1 MVPNSETDCTNSTS
15 TSWYQ
20 TNFSHWEAEKSSAA
34 LVFCRLVSGK
44 ERISAVTQQTASHV
58 PKNYGTAIT
67 VRQYRQILQIT
78 AGQNK
83 PLPKAK
89 EAPQF
94 LACHLLMPLY
104 RYMPFPSPSSH
115 LCKLSS
121 KPFSCLLGSGELETV
136 SSKESLFWDLRFT
149 PTRKKWFL
157 F

>member
-20 TNFSHWEAEKSSAA
+20 TNFSSWEADTNSAA
-34 LVFCRLVSGK
+34 WAFCIMVSGK
-44 ERISAVTQQTASHV
+44 ESMSAITQQTASHV
-58 PKNYGTAIT
+58 LKSYRTAIT

-94 LACHLLMPLY
+94 LAYHLLMPLY
-104 RYMPFPSPSSH
+104 MYVPFPSPSSH

-121 KPFSCLLGSGELETV
+121 KPFSCLLGSGELETA
-136 SSKESLFWDLRFT
+136 SSKESLFWVLRFT
-149 PTRKKWFL
+149 PRRK
-157 F
+157 

>member
-20 TNFSHWEAEKSSAA
+20 TNFSYWEPDKSSAA
-34 LVFCRLVSGK
+34 LAFCRIVSGK

-58 PKNYGTAIT
+58 LKSYGTATT

-89 EAPQF
+89 EAPWF
-94 LACHLLMPLY
+94 LAYHLLMPLY
-104 RYMPFPSPSSH
+104 MYMPFPSPSSH
-115 LCKLSS
+115 LDKLSS
-121 KPFSCLLGSGELETV
+121 KPFSCLLGSGELETA
-136 SSKESLFWDLRFT
+136 SSKESLFWVLKFA

>member
-1 MVPNSETDCTNSTS
+1 MLPNSETDCIDSTS

-20 TNFSHWEAEKSSAA
+20 TNFSYWEADTSSASLA
-34 LVFCRLVSGK
+34 FCIIVSGK
-44 ERISAVTQQTASHV
+44 ERISAVTQQTVSHV
-58 PKNYGTAIT
+58 LKSYRTAIT

-94 LACHLLMPLY
+94 LAYHLLMPLY
-104 RYMPFPSPSSH
+104 MYMPFPSPSSH

-121 KPFSCLLGSGELETV
+121 KPFSCLLGSGELETA
-136 SSKESLFWDLRFT
+136 SSKESLFWVLRFT
-149 PTRKKWFL
+149 PTRKKCVL